1 MLLTQTQLRSL
12 VIDANGIFPGI
23 FGTELLN
30 DNEVF
35 DRIYLE
41 YRDRVNALKE
51 QIDFLVKNKSC
62 IMYLGIGE
70 APTSWRTTYFYSPVA
85 CSPTPWFDVPLR
97 HFFPTHDYF
106 INRAQATKI
115 SAIKDLTK
123 SGYFLVDVSP
133 LPFVGKINRGLV
145 RFRKLIEY
153 LYCNYFI
160 PYFITTICKHLCSD
174 AKTILIGTLSTDRI
188 IYKIITSGI
197 PCPQKCG
204 AIILKAPA
212 LRPKY
217 PRSGFS
223 LSTSCATNGPVLNRF
238 VEAAK

>member
-1 MLLTQTQLRSL
+1 MHLTQTQLQSL
-12 VIDANGIFPGI
+12 VLDANEIYPGI

-30 DNEVF
+30 DIVIF
-35 DRIYLE
+35 DRIYQE
-41 YRDRVNALKE
+41 YTDRVNALRE
-51 QIDFLVKNKSC
+51 QIDLLVKNKRC
-62 IMYLGIGE
+62 MLYLGIGE
-70 APTSWRTTYFYSPVA
+70 APTSWYTTYFYSPVA

-97 HFFPTHDYF
+97 HFFPEHDYF
-106 INRAQATKI
+106 INRTQITKI
-115 SAIKDLTK
+115 SAINDLTN

-133 LPFVGKINRGLV
+133 IPFVGKINRGSV
-145 RFRKLIEY
+145 MFRKLIEY

-160 PYFITTICKHLCSD
+160 PFVISTICKHLCSN

-188 IYKIITSGI
+188 IYKIITTGI

-204 AIILKAPA
+204 AFILKDPA

-223 LSTSCATNGPVLNRF
+223 LSTSCATYGPVLNLF